1 LLRGHLGKS
10 GKYYPTYHC
19 DKRGH
24 YFRIP
29 KHELRATVA
38 KFIGSLRI
46 SQDHIDNFIAV
57 IEADYWHKHQQS
69 LKNNL
74 QTLDDH
80 IKSLQLEVI
89 DIASK
94 IKFVSSQSTIKYI
107 EEDIMRI
114 AKQIKDLEDEK
125 EKR

>member
-1 LLRGHLGKS
+1 
-10 GKYYPTYHC
+10 
-19 DKRGH
+19 
-24 YFRIP
+24 
-29 KHELRATVA
+29 
-38 KFIGSLRI
+38 
-46 SQDHIDNFIAV
+46 
-57 IEADYWHKHQQS
+57 
-69 LKNNL
+69 
-74 QTLDDH
+74 
-80 IKSLQLEVI
+80 LEVI